1 MATDAIDKTKL
12 KDMIDHFYRFGGS
25 PGWDGDINEATAE
38 VFGMILREA
47 YKCTDAVKLLPTP
60 PGGKPS
66 ILWLVMQFG
75 NITHRLTKD
84 GISRICASGV
94 IRQWDGEL
102 DRAAAL
108 GFSSGDTSWH

>member
-47 YKCTDAVKLLPTP
+47 YKCTDAVKLLPISSAPGRFCPIAPPHWAFLPETP
-60 PGGKPS
+60 HGTEDNRDPDAG
-66 ILWLVMQFG
+66 
-75 NITHRLTKD
+75 
-84 GISRICASGV
+84 
-94 IRQWDGEL
+94 
-102 DRAAAL
+102 RAA
-108 GFSSGDTSWH
+108 DTGVDGPS